1 MGPLGSRDA
10 MLTVYRSEG
19 ELYAGTGCYI
29 GPIEDFKKRVV
40 EVHKDSIH
48 AQRYLAAV
56 AFAMA
61 IFK

>member
-1 MGPLGSRDA
+1 
-10 MLTVYRSEG
+10 MLTVYRSGG

-29 GPIEDFKKRVV
+29 GPIDDFKKRVV